1 MKHDVEGGSS
11 MKVTKWQVVFS
22 VVIVLILV
30 LSFSGCGA
38 GSGKIAVIPLSGTIV
53 GAGQAGLLT
62 SAGITPDLVRGYL
75 NRAKAD
81 GFVKAV
87 VLHIESPGGSAA
99 ASQEIANDIL
109 RFKEETGKPV
119 VVSMGDVAASGGYYI
134 SAYADRIVANPA
146 TLTGS
151 IGVISEF
158 IYIEGL
164 LEKLGLEMEIIKAGE
179 HKDMG
184 IRPLTDEERQI
195 MQAITDDLYEQF
207 VDAVAEGRNLPPET
221 VRNLATGQLYTGS
234 QALKLGLVDELG
246 GQDRAIELAAELAG
260 VTAPVVEEYRPSGPW
275 WSGLLQQL
283 QVPLLPLGEDELTFL
298 RMLEGWQAVP
308 KY

>member
-1 MKHDVEGGSS
+1 MKT
-11 MKVTKWQVVFS
+11 KKWQVFFT
-22 VVIVLILV
+22 VVMALILA

-38 GSGKIAVIPLSGTIV
+38 VGEKVVVIPLNGTIV
-53 GAGQAGLLT
+53 GASQGGLLT
-62 SAGITPDLVRGYL
+62 SSGITPDLVRNYL
-75 NRAKAD
+75 RKAEKD
-81 GFVKAV
+81 GLVKAV
-87 VLHIESPGGSAA
+87 VLRIESPGGSAA
-99 ASQEIANDIL
+99 ASQEIANEIS

-119 VVSMGDVAASGGYYI
+119 VVSMGGVAASGGYYI
-134 SAYADRIVANPA
+134 SVYADKIVASPS

-164 LEKLGLEMEIIKAGE
+164 LEKLGLEMEIVKAGE

-184 IRPLTDEERQI
+184 VRPLTDEERQI
-195 MQAITDDLYEQF
+195 MQTITDDLYEQF
-207 VDAVAEGRNLPPET
+207 VSAVAEGRNLPRET
-221 VRNLATGQLYTGS
+221 VRNLATGQLYTGG

-260 VTAPVVEEYRPSGPW
+260 VTTPIVEEYGVPGLW
-275 WSGLLQQL
+275 WGGLLQQL
-283 QVPLLPLGEDELTFL
+283 KLPLLPLGEDELTFL

-308 KY
+308 RY

>member
-1 MKHDVEGGSS
+1 MKHKLREEGGS
-11 MKVTKWQVVFS
+11 MKVKRWQLVFS
-22 VVIVLILV
+22 VAIALILV
-30 LSFSGCGA
+30 ISFAGCG
-38 GSGKIAVIPLSGTIV
+38 GVRGKIAVIPLNGTIA
-53 GAGQAGLLT
+53 GASQQGLLT
-62 SAGITPDLVRGYL
+62 SGGITPKLVRNYL
-75 NRAKAD
+75 TKARAD

-87 VLHIESPGGSAA
+87 VLRIESPGGSAA
-99 ASQEIANDIL
+99 ASQEIANEIR
-109 RFKEETGKPV
+109 RFREETGKPV
-119 VVSMGDVAASGGYYI
+119 VVSMGSVAASGGYYI
-134 SAYADRIVANPA
+134 SVYADRIVANPA

-151 IGVISEF
+151 IGVISQL

-207 VDAVAEGRNLPPET
+207 VSAVAEGRHLPPDT
-221 VRNLATGQLYTGS
+221 VRELATGQLYTGG
-234 QALKLGLVDELG
+234 QALELGLVDELG
-246 GQDRAIELAAELAG
+246 DQNRAIELAAELAG
-260 VTAPVVEEYRPSGPW
+260 VTAPIVEEYGVGGSW

-283 QVPLLPLGEDELTFL
+283 KLWPLGEDELAFL

-308 KY
+308 RY

>member
-1 MKHDVEGGSS
+1 
-11 MKVTKWQVVFS
+11 
-22 VVIVLILV
+22 
-30 LSFSGCGA
+30 
-38 GSGKIAVIPLSGTIV
+38 
-53 GAGQAGLLT
+53 
-62 SAGITPDLVRGYL
+62 LVRNYL
-75 NRAKAD
+75 SRAEAD

-87 VLHIESPGGSAA
+87 VLRIESPGGSAA
-99 ASQEIANDIL
+99 ASQEIAAEVL
-109 RFKEETGKPV
+109 RFKEKTGKPV

-134 SAYADRIVANPA
+134 SVYADRIVANPA

-151 IGVISEF
+151 IGVISEL

-195 MQAITDDLYEQF
+195 MQAITNDLYEQF
-207 VDAVAEGRNLPPET
+207 VGAVAEGRNLPPET
-221 VRNLATGQLYTGS
+221 VRNLATGQLYTGG
-234 QALKLGLVDELG
+234 QALELGLVDELG
-246 GQDRAIELAAELAG
+246 GLDRAIEVAGELAG
-260 VTAPVVEEYRPSGPW
+260 VTAPIVEEYGVGGPW

-283 QVPLLPLGEDELTFL
+283 KLPLLPIGEDELTFL

-308 KY
+308 RY